1 LLCAHDLSN
10 LGTPRRTPTVTP
22 PRDSDEQCSDL
33 EFLRS
38 AEGANYIIQNVG
50 EAAGRSRPLNF
61 PAKPSMHF
69 FIRCDDAAVGILN
82 SIKWPPRKPG
92 IVRNL
97 EKAEIIRA
105 YKIKKRS
112 QLSKF
117 TH

>member
-1 LLCAHDLSN
+1 MPTIFQVWERRDELRPLPVRESAEECA
-10 LGTPRRTPTVTP
+10 
-22 PRDSDEQCSDL
+22 DL

-38 AEGANYIIQNVG
+38 PEGATYIIQNVG
-50 EAAGRSRPLNF
+50 EHAGRSRPLDF
-61 PAKPSMHF
+61 PAQPSTHF
-69 FIRCDDAAVGILN
+69 FIRCDDAAVAILN

-97 EKAEIIRA
+97 EKSEIVRA
-105 YKIKKRS
+105 YKVKKRS